1 MFHFIDFVFGFAGS
15 YRVHDHFVQVP
26 EIEGDFGEGVK
37 VKVLS
42 LLEASSKFMAVLNFG
57 GAIF

>member
-1 MFHFIDFVFGFAGS
+1 MLHFIDFVFGFAGS
-15 YRVHDHFVQVP
+15 DRVHDHFVQVP

-42 LLEASSKFMAVLNFG
+42 LLEARSEFMAVLNFRG
-57 GAIF
+57 TVF